1 MVYLLGNLY
10 YSTKDMNDY
19 KVVSVGMRSTGRGR
33 GMVEFVVIQN
43 QRTQSLHRV
52 TETWVSVQLSGKVM
66 LLKQSAS
73 RDQKSIISISK
84 GIDVYTL
91 N

>member
-19 KVVSVGMRSTGRGR
+19 RVVSVGMRSTGRGR
-33 GMVEFVVIQN
+33 GVVEFVIIQN
-43 QRTQSLHRV
+43 QQTQRVYRV
-52 TETWVSVQLSGKVM
+52 TETWMNVQLSGKVM
-66 LLKQSAS
+66 LMKHPAP
-73 RDQKSIISISK
+73 RDQRSVISMEK
-84 GIDVYTL
+84 GLDIYTL